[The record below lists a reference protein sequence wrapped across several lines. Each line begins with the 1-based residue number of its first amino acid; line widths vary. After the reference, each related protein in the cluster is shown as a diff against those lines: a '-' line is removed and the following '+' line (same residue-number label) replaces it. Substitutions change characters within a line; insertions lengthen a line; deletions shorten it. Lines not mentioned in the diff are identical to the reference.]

1 MTTWNATRAVR
12 AVKLVAVN
20 SVGMAFATPHPV
32 RLALLRAAGYRV
44 GRAAFLSG
52 TIVRCTSLDVG
63 DGSYINHGCLFDRGE
78 IVLGR
83 NVYVSTGVTFATG
96 GHEMGSAEKRAGE
109 DYSRPIV
116 VGDGCW
122 LGANVVV
129 LSGVRIDSG
138 CVVGAGAVVTRDTEP
153 DGVYV
158 GVPARR
164 VRTLD

>member
-1 MTTWNATRAVR
+1 MTWNGARLVR
-12 AVKLVAVN
+12 AAKLVLVN
-20 SVGMAFATPHPV
+20 SVGMAYAVPHSV
-32 RLALLRAAGYRV
+32 RLASLRAAGYRV
-44 GRAAFLSG
+44 GRVAFLSG
-52 TIVRCTSLDVG
+52 TVVRCTSLEVG
-63 DGSYINHGCLFDRGE
+63 DGSYVNHGCLFDRGD
-78 IVLGR
+78 ITLGR

-96 GHEMGSAEKRAGE
+96 GHDLGPPDKRAGQ

-116 VGDGCW
+116 VEDGCW

-129 LSGVRIDSG
+129 LSGVRIASG
-138 CVVGAGAVVTRDTEP
+138 CVIGAGAIVTKDTEP